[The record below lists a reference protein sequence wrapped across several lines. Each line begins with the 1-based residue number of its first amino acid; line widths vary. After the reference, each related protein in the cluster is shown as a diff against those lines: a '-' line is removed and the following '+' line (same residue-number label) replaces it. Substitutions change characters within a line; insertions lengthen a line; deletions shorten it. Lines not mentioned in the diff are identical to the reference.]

1 MDCSPSLAVVDALHC
16 AIELQRDVGERNAAV
31 PPDRR
36 IEYRI
41 DIHQGDSVVED
52 GDIFGDGVDVDHVGQ
67 HRQLKERAAERV
79 SFLSGTFLQ
88 SYRRRW

>member
-1 MDCSPSLAVVDALHC
+1 MDCSPSLAVVDALRC
-16 AIELQRDVGERNAAV
+16 AIELQRDGGERNAAV

-41 DIHQGDSVVED
+41 GIHQGDSVVED
-52 GDIFGDGVDVDHVGQ
+52 GDIFGDGVDVDHIGQ
-67 HRQLKERAAERV
+67 HRQLEERAAERV